1 MCGLVR
7 FRVRDSRLSAIL
19 PGRAGSRGVLFW
31 WAEKG
36 FGALGALF
44 AFEKGSGEVALAG
57 VGEDSYYCLA
67 EAELAG

>member
-1 MCGLVR
+1 M
-7 FRVRDSRLSAIL
+7 
-19 PGRAGSRGVLFW
+19 LFC
-31 WAEKG
+31 WAEMG

-57 VGEDSYYCLA
+57 VGEDGYYCLA